1 MFKIYYSVDASKP
14 GALKVVAIVKA
25 SSEDNPTWSQSIKAD
40 RKKKSGAFPRKRCL
54 AMETH
59 LFVRVEWN
67 NCLTCY

>member
-40 RKKKSGAFPRKRCL
+40 RKKKKLCISKKEMPGHGNALVCPCRMK
-54 AMETH
+54 
-59 LFVRVEWN
+59 
-67 NCLTCY
+67 